1 MSEVLNLIKSA
12 YPTIDEMEFC
22 AGLRDGKYDRADIL
36 RAEIVELYRAL
47 NTRGVIQELYK
58 EKLRE
63 ANEAGIILDDEL
75 STMEEVIDDE
85 GETDDH
91 IDHLD
96 MRFKLFVGTGV
107 DRSTWP
113 VFNQE
118 MQAINDEWMAICKEA
133 NLFTLMA
140 VTSGIEDWYAP
151 MSKFFEDEYRKR
163 GFNEEELELFI
174 AHQDADVEHSE
185 AQFAIL
191 ERNVDRLDF
200 ENVKVMLKR
209 TFDTSRGYDR
219 MKRVLAESGRALEE
233 LVEKREAAE

>member
-1 MSEVLNLIKSA
+1 
-12 YPTIDEMEFC
+12 MEFC

-47 NTRGVIQELYK
+47 NTRGIIQELYK

-63 ANEAGIILDDEL
+63 ANEKGIILNEEL

-96 MRFKLFVGTGV
+96 MRFKLFVGTAV
-107 DRSTWP
+107 DRSTEP
-113 VFNQE
+113 VFNDE
-118 MQAINDEWMAICKEA
+118 LEAINNEWMAICKKA
-133 NLFTLMA
+133 DLFTLMA

-163 GFNEEELELFI
+163 GFTDEELELFI
-174 AHQDADVEHSE
+174 AHQDADVEHSQ
-185 AQFAIL
+185 AQFDIL
-191 ERNVDRLDF
+191 ERNISRVDLD
-200 ENVKVMLKR
+200 NVKVMLKR
-209 TFDTSRGYDR
+209 TFDTSRAYDR
-219 MKRVLAESGRALEE
+219 MKRVLAESDHDLEH
-233 LVEKREAAE
+233 LVKKLKAA